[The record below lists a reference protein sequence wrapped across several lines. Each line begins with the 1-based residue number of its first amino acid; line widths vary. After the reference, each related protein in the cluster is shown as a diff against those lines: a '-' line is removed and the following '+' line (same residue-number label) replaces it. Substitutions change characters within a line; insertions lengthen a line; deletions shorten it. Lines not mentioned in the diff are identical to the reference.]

1 MAKRA
6 LIFGISGQD
15 GGYLA
20 EHLLR
25 EGYAVYGTSRD
36 AELSAFDNLKALA
49 IRDRVHL
56 ISAYPSDFRSVMQ
69 AVKAAEP
76 DEIYN
81 LSGQSSVGLS
91 FSQPMETMESIVT
104 ATLNLLEAIRFL
116 APGIRF
122 YNASSSECYGHTGS
136 LPATEDTP
144 FRPRSPYATAKAAA
158 HWAVANYRD
167 AYGLFACSGILF
179 NHESPLRPMRFVTR
193 KVVAAAARIAA
204 GIESGPLRLGNL
216 DIWRDWGWAPEYV
229 EVIWRILQTDRPR
242 DYIVATGHSW
252 PLKDFVAEAFS
263 LFDLDWREHVKLDAS
278 LCRPSDIVHSAANP
292 ERAAVELGWR
302 ARVLMPEVVRRMA
315 EREKM
320 LLATG

>member
-1 MAKRA
+1 MARRA

-25 EGYAVYGTSRD
+25 EGYVVHGTSRD

-49 IRDRVHL
+49 IRDRVQL
-56 ISAYPSDFRSVMQ
+56 LSAYPSDFRSVMQ

-116 APGIRF
+116 DPRIRF

-136 LPATEDTP
+136 QPATEDTP
-144 FRPRSPYATAKAAA
+144 FKPRSPYATAKAAA

-167 AYGLFACSGILF
+167 AYSLFACSGILF
-179 NHESPLRPMRFVTR
+179 NHESPMRPMRFVTR
-193 KVVAAAARIAA
+193 KVVATAARIAA

-229 EVIWRILQTDRPR
+229 EVIWRMLQADRPG
-242 DYIVATGHSW
+242 DYIVATGHSSS
-252 PLKDFVAEAFS
+252 LQDFVAEAFAA
-263 LFDLDWREHVKLDAS
+263 FHLDWREHVKLDES
-278 LCRPSDIVHSAANP
+278 FCRPSDIIHSAGNP
-292 ERAAVELGWR
+292 ERAAIELGWR

-315 EREKM
+315 EQEMKT
-320 LLATG
+320 LSTG